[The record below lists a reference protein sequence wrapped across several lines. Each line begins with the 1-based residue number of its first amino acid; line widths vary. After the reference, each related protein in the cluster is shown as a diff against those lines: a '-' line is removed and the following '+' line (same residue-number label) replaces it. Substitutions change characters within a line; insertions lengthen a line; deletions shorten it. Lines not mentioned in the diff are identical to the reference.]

1 MSVGPASAWPDHA
14 KATRLPSGDNAGDP
28 STPGYDTKGTSWGGS
43 PADLRKG
50 WKTSAMAITAAA
62 AITAPTASPL
72 RSGPL
77 IAARCDSEAA
87 TGAVCKGETAY
98 AWKTGT

>member
-28 STPGYDTKGTSWGGS
+28 STPGYDAKGTSCGGS
-43 PADLRKG
+43 PTDLRKG
-50 WKTSAMAITAAA
+50 RKTSAMAITAAA
-62 AITAPTASPL
+62 AITAPTAIPL
-72 RSGPL
+72 RPDPFV
-77 IAARCDSEAA
+77 AARCDSEGA
-87 TGAVCKGETAY
+87 TGAVCMGETAF